1 MRRLLIRADVR
12 ISTERSDVVTILLST
27 PELKLRSSL
36 VVCDSAASLSPYVS
50 IILNAALSVETRKML
65 QASCSN
71 ARSCLQWHLGTLN
84 SAVESGR
91 LTPMTRGF
99 CSSVACTRHAVRLD
113 ESVPVL

>member
-1 MRRLLIRADVR
+1 MRGLLVQADVR
-12 ISTERSDVVTILLST
+12 ISTEHSDLVTILLST
-27 PELKLRSSL
+27 RELKLRSGL
-36 VVCDSAASLSPYVS
+36 VICDSAASLSPYVS
-50 IILNAALSVETRKML
+50 IIPNAALSVETGKML
-65 QASCSN
+65 QARCSS
-71 ARSCLQWHLGTLN
+71 ARSCLPWHLRTL